1 MQEGA
6 VFVIVALAAGYAASR
21 LMPRALRIR
30 LARTIVSRA
39 RRRWG
44 FSDRGSAAIERHL
57 SSGGCGSCDS
67 CGGCPPGPAAGSG
80 SAALRYVPDAAR
92 HERALR

>member
-1 MQEGA
+1 MQEAA
-6 VFVIVALAAGYAASR
+6 VLVIVALAAGYAAWR

-30 LARTIVSRA
+30 LARTVISRA

-44 FSDRGSAAIERHL
+44 FSDRDAAAIEPRL
-57 SSGGCGSCDS
+57 ASGGCGSCGS
-67 CGGCPPGPAAGSG
+67 CGGCPPGPVARSD
-80 SAALRYVPDAAR
+80 SAALRYVPDAPR